1 METHNLSPQ
10 YLSNHFLI
18 AMPTLNDVN
27 FTQSVTFI
35 CEHNTEGAMGVTI
48 NRPSDI
54 LLQDILDQSQIKAIN
69 SEIAHKIIF
78 QGGPVQTDRGFILHK
93 KSDKEWEASL
103 DVTDEIQL
111 TSSKDIL
118 EAIANDQGPEDHLIT
133 LGYAGW
139 GSGQLEKEMAE
150 NIWLS
155 CPADSEIIFHTPIE
169 KRWESAASLL
179 GIDLQLLSND
189 AGHA

>member
-1 METHNLSPQ
+1 METKNTPQ

-18 AMPTLNDVN
+18 AMPALDDEN
-27 FTQSVTFI
+27 FTHSVTYI
-35 CEHNTEGAMGVTI
+35 CEHTKEGAMGITI

-54 LLQDILDQSQIKAIN
+54 LLEEVLNQSHIN
-69 SEIAHKIIF
+69 LIRPEIGQEVIF
-78 QGGPVQTDRGFILHK
+78 YGGPVHTDRGFILHNR
-93 KSDKEWEASL
+93 SDREWESSL
-103 DVTDEIQL
+103 DITGNLQL

-118 EAIANDQGPEDHLIT
+118 KAIANDEGPEEHLIS

-139 GSGQLEKEMAE
+139 GSGQLEYEIA
-150 NIWLS
+150 NNFWLS
-155 CPADSEIIFHTPIE
+155 CPASRDIIFHTPVD

>member
-1 METHNLSPQ
+1 METKNTSTD
-10 YLSNHFLI
+10 YLINHFLI
-18 AMPTLNDVN
+18 AMPRLDDAN
-27 FTQSVTFI
+27 FSQSVTYI
-35 CEHNTEGAMGVTI
+35 CEHNEEGAMGVTI

-54 LLQDILDQSQIKAIN
+54 LLQDILEQIQIKAVN
-69 SEIAHKIIF
+69 TEIGHQAVYY
-78 QGGPVQTDRGFILHK
+78 GGPVQTDRGFILHNK
-93 KSDKEWEASL
+93 TERQWDASL
-103 DVTDEIQL
+103 DITDNIQL

-118 EAIANDQGPEDHLIT
+118 EAIANDQGPEKALIT

-139 GSGQLEKEMAE
+139 GNGQLEQEIA
-150 NIWLS
+150 NNFWLS
-155 CPADSEIIFHTPIE
+155 CPADSAIIFDTPIE

>member
-1 METHNLSPQ
+1 MDTNNSAPQ
-10 YLSNHFLI
+10 YLNNHFLI
-18 AMPTLNDVN
+18 AMPALDDVN
-27 FTQSVTFI
+27 FTHSVTYI
-35 CEHNTEGAMGVTI
+35 CEHTAEGAMGLTI
-48 NRPSDI
+48 NKPTDI
-54 LLQDILDQSQIKAIN
+54 ILREVLNQSHIN
-69 SEIAHKIIF
+69 IAHPSIGQETVF
-78 QGGPVQTDRGFILHK
+78 NGGPVHTDRGFILHD
-93 KSDKEWEASL
+93 KSEKSWEASL
-103 DVTDEIQL
+103 DITQNIQL

-118 EAIANDQGPEDHLIT
+118 EAIANDEGPKEHLIT

-139 GSGQLEKEMAE
+139 GSGQLEHEIAN

-155 CPADSEIIFHTPIE
+155 CPATEEIIFHTPVE

>member
-1 METHNLSPQ
+1 MEIHNEQTQ
-10 YLSNHFLI
+10 YLTNHFLI
-18 AMPTLNDVN
+18 AMPRLDDIN
-27 FTQSVTFI
+27 FTQSVTYI
-35 CEHNTEGAMGVTI
+35 CEHSAEGAMGVTI

-54 LLQDILDQSQIKAIN
+54 LLQDILQQIDIKPAT
-69 SEIAHKIIF
+69 SEIGHETIYH
-78 QGGPVQTDRGFILHK
+78 GGPVQTDRGFILHNK
-93 KSDKEWEASL
+93 TAEQWEASL
-103 DVTDEIQL
+103 DVTDNIQL

-118 EAIANDQGPEDHLIT
+118 KSIANNQGPDKFLIT

-139 GSGQLEKEMAE
+139 ASGQLEQEIAS
-150 NIWLS
+150 NLWLN
-155 CPADSEIIFHTPIE
+155 CPSDSSIIFDTPIE

>member
-1 METHNLSPQ
+1 METKSTPQ
-10 YLSNHFLI
+10 YLVNHFLI
-18 AMPTLNDVN
+18 AMPSLEDEN
-27 FTQSVTFI
+27 FSQSVTYI

-54 LLQDILDQSQIKAIN
+54 LLQDILEQINIVAVTP
-69 SEIAHKIIF
+69 EISHQTIF
-78 QGGPVQTDRGFILHK
+78 HGGPVQTDRGFILHNK
-93 KSDKEWEASL
+93 TDKEWDSSL
-103 DVTDEIQL
+103 DITSNIQL

-118 EAIANDQGPEDHLIT
+118 KAIANNQGPEDALIT

-139 GSGQLEKEMAE
+139 GSGQLEQEIA
-150 NIWLS
+150 NNVWLS
-155 CPADSEIIFHTPIE
+155 CPADSEIIFNTPIE
-169 KRWESAASLL
+169 KRWDSAASLL

>member
-1 METHNLSPQ
+1 MTSNNTSSQ
-10 YLSNHFLI
+10 YLTDHFLI
-18 AMPTLNDVN
+18 AMPTLEDDN
-27 FTQSVTFI
+27 FTQSVTYI
-35 CEHNTEGAMGVTI
+35 CEHSAEGAMGVTI

-54 LLQDILDQSQIKAIN
+54 VLKEVLDQSNI
-69 SEIAHKIIF
+69 EILRDEIGDETIF
-78 QGGPVQTDRGFILHK
+78 QGGPVHPDRGFILHD
-93 KSDKEWEASL
+93 KSEHNWESSL
-103 DVTDEIQL
+103 DITDNLQL

-118 EAIANDQGPEDHLIT
+118 EAIAIDKGPQEHLIT

-139 GSGQLEKEMAE
+139 GSGQLEHEIAN

-155 CPADSEIIFHTPIE
+155 CPATEDIIFHTPVE